1 MKSTPKTFINFC
13 SWNIFPKNK
22 SITKYK
28 IPGFEGECK
37 EGEVH
42 FQKRHVQFHLCN
54 IIFSF
59 LILSLVKN
67 ENKPAHNKGIP
78 DNANTLMQKALIQGH
93 IINSD
98 IFGY

>member
-1 MKSTPKTFINFC
+1 MQGGWGT
-13 SWNIFPKNK
+13 FPKK
-22 SITKYK
+22 
-28 IPGFEGECK
+28 ECTIS
-37 EGEVH
+37 
-42 FQKRHVQFHLCN
+42 LCN

-67 ENKPAHNKGIP
+67 ETAHNKGIP
-78 DNANTLMQKALIQGH
+78 DNASTLMQKALIQGH